1 MEKKCFNC
9 DNIGTEFFGFTICDS
24 CKKDLK
30 LFTNKTIK
38 KHSKTFT
45 KSGYEKDVKGK
56 LALLENVYIK
66 QKIKL
71 LDILEK
77 LKNNI

>member
-1 MEKKCFNC
+1 MEKTCFNC
-9 DNIGTEFFGFTICDS
+9 DNIGTDFFGFTICNS

-30 LFTNKTIK
+30 LFTNKTIE

-45 KSGYEKDVKGK
+45 KSGYEKDVKRK

-71 LDILEK
+71 LDILDK
-77 LKNNI
+77 LKNEL